1 MPQRY
6 IPNTGDILWLHF
18 DSSDQNSGPD
28 RRPALVLSPSGYNK
42 KTGLMVCCAMTSDI
56 KGYPFEVLVTTEGPM
71 AVLADQ
77 VKSLNWSGAKI
88 SHHGRV
94 NSAELA
100 EVRAKLQALILKS

>member
-6 IPNTGDILWLHF
+6 LPNTGDILWLHL
-18 DSSDQNSGPD
+18 DASGENPAPD
-28 RRPALVLSPSGYNK
+28 YRPALVLSPSGYNK

-56 KGYPFEVLVTTEGPM
+56 KGYPFEVLVTADTPM

-94 NSAELA
+94 SSAELA
-100 EVRAKLQALILKS
+100 EVRAKLQVLILKS